1 MSVDLPTPAQAT
13 IVTTSVDL
21 WDERSGNRSKASQI
35 KFGLQ
40 GGIAVILEDQS
51 QYQKKS

>member
-1 MSVDLPTPAQAT
+1 VKRNEFWQRLGRP
-13 IVTTSVDL
+13 
-21 WDERSGNRSKASQI
+21 WDERSGNRSRASQI